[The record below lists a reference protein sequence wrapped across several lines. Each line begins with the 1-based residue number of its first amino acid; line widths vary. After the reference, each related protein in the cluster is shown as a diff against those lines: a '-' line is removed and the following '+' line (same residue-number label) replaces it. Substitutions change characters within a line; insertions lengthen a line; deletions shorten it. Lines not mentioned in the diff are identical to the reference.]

1 MFGIRTWDCKMVGA
15 DETTDLWR
23 ECLRDIL
30 QCNPW
35 SQYHKKNLEYRA
47 AMLC

>member
-1 MFGIRTWDCKMVGA
+1 MVGA

-35 SQYHKKNLEYRA
+35 SQYQKKKFRVPCSY
-47 AMLC
+47 AMLK